1 MIFHEQNSKRLSF
14 TATIARA
21 RVCASIPLYKK
32 LLIKNNH
39 LIYLFL
45 RSFSLAQYLMPQFGH
60 GKRNNIQCSVHQFIS
75 NAYMWVEWVQYTLIC
90 NGDIR
95 LLCAYAAAA
104 AATLDI
110 TCFCIFAASATHF
123 FRSSSSSLYFIQS
136 IAPSPIWTHTIRKET
151 LIISVF
157 LFRVQQNEV
166 SEKRNRETNKK
177 KTAIHQKKRYIHAY

>member
-1 MIFHEQNSKRLSF
+1 MH
-14 TATIARA
+14 
-21 RVCASIPLYKK
+21 
-32 LLIKNNH
+32 
-39 LIYLFL
+39 
-45 RSFSLAQYLMPQFGH
+45 
-60 GKRNNIQCSVHQFIS
+60 
-75 NAYMWVEWVQYTLIC
+75 YTLIC

-157 LFRVQQNEV
+157 LFRVQQNGV
-166 SEKRNRETNKK
+166 SEKRNRETKK
-177 KTAIHQKKRYIHAY
+177 KKQQSTRRLDIYMHIKIIIKIYVYYINCVCVAYIYRLCYLAGCLLYVCAVRFMHVYAI